1 MRVKQVFLPALDG
14 EIRVTFQQGR
24 LCGMNEREQE
34 VIAQKMIHLPFLS
47 DEVPALYIADGKPYI
62 PVFAVCHA
70 LGIRADMHIRR
81 WRRLALWV
89 TARKLPFLT
98 EKRGKRLVWCLL
110 ISEVPFLYGL
120 FDWKLVSPERR
131 LQLHRATEEQT
142 KLADLAYQTMQQRYR
157 AMRQALFTF
166 LTTCADID
174 ALLQRYT
181 AAMLPTLDDESALAL
196 ATLLDRG
203 RSLFQEATAHARK
216 MVHDQGALPI
226 VDAVKIDAHNN
237 VIDTFSMPLLPI
249 LSHEDSEHFFALMGQ
264 VTAWMQEERAFW
276 AERGDWSNKG

>member
-1 MRVKQVFLPALDG
+1 MEESQ
-14 EIRVTFQQGR
+14 
-24 LCGMNEREQE
+24 QE
-34 VIAQKMIHLPFLS
+34 VIEQTTVTLPFL
-47 DEVPALYIADGKPYI
+47 DDKVPALYLADGRPYI
-62 PVFAVCHA
+62 PVCAVCRA
-70 LGIRADMHIRR
+70 LGIPADMHIRR
-81 WRRLALWV
+81 WRTLVLWI
-89 TARKLPFLT
+89 TARKLPLQT

>member
-1 MRVKQVFLPALDG
+1 
-14 EIRVTFQQGR
+14 
-24 LCGMNEREQE
+24 
-34 VIAQKMIHLPFLS
+34 
-47 DEVPALYIADGKPYI
+47 
-62 PVFAVCHA
+62 
-70 LGIRADMHIRR
+70 
-81 WRRLALWV
+81 
-89 TARKLPFLT
+89 
-98 EKRGKRLVWCLL
+98 
-110 ISEVPFLYGL
+110 
-120 FDWKLVSPERR
+120 
-131 LQLHRATEEQT
+131 
-142 KLADLAYQTMQQRYR
+142 
-157 AMRQALFTF
+157 
-166 LTTCADID
+166 
-174 ALLQRYT
+174 
-181 AAMLPTLDDESALAL
+181 MLPTLDDESALAL